1 MFCLS
6 LLSLLLSAIVN
17 ASPIARSIGHRGG
30 IILSLSLTFVALV
43 AGVTVWYEVV
53 IGDCGVYFDY
63 LGTWFSVGTMNI
75 VWEAYY
81 DIFSAH
87 MLLTVTVV
95 SFAVHCFAV
104 VYMKSD
110 PHLNLFLGYL
120 SAFTFFMVVLISGSN
135 MLLMFVGFEGI
146 GVCSYLLIGYWSH
159 RLAASKS
166 ALKAIV
172 VNRIS
177 DGLLLWSIIWLWWY
191 TGSLEYDLILLND
204 SNNITNLLGITIL
217 LGCAAKSV
225 QIVLHVWLADS
236 MEGPTPVSALI
247 HAATLVT
254 AGVYVMVRLSIFDN
268 TLVLIV
274 GSLTAIMGGIFGLF
288 QNDLKRVI
296 AFSTCS
302 QLGYM
307 MASIGLGELGVEA
320 SMSHLMSHAS
330 FKAGLF
336 LAAGVVITSAGGYQH
351 IGRYGGLSGSH
362 CTLFGYLTL
371 LLCGLSLM
379 GLPETSGFY
388 SKETII
394 NISYVYFHPFADYAH
409 TLLLLAALV
418 TCTYTV
424 KLFIQAFCY
433 DFSGLDFNI
442 SPASKPMSLLLAV
455 AFSVLLLD
463 IVAKVWV
470 GTSLLSG
477 ILFFV
482 PWLVKTLPAGL
493 IIAGILT
500 ATSAV
505 TSQSFSI
512 IRFNA
517 TRWGFDQL
525 FARTFVVAIMDWG
538 RITWTA
544 GDKGLFAVNNQKVRF

>member
-1 MFCLS
+1 MM
-6 LLSLLLSAIVN
+6 V
-17 ASPIARSIGHRGG
+17 
-30 IILSLSLTFVALV
+30 
-43 AGVTVWYEVV
+43 
-53 IGDCGVYFDY
+53 
-63 LGTWFSVGTMNI
+63 SV
-75 VWEAYY
+75 
-81 DIFSAH
+81 
-87 MLLTVTVV
+87 
-95 SFAVHCFAV
+95 
-104 VYMKSD
+104 
-110 PHLNLFLGYL
+110 
-120 SAFTFFMVVLISGSN
+120 
-135 MLLMFVGFEGI
+135 
-146 GVCSYLLIGYWSH
+146 
-159 RLAASKS
+159 
-166 ALKAIV
+166 
-172 VNRIS
+172 
-177 DGLLLWSIIWLWWY
+177 
-191 TGSLEYDLILLND
+191 
-204 SNNITNLLGITIL
+204 
-217 LGCAAKSV
+217 
-225 QIVLHVWLADS
+225 
-236 MEGPTPVSALI
+236 
-247 HAATLVT
+247 
-254 AGVYVMVRLSIFDN
+254 
-268 TLVLIV
+268 
-274 GSLTAIMGGIFGLF
+274 
-288 QNDLKRVI
+288 
-296 AFSTCS
+296 
-302 QLGYM
+302 
-307 MASIGLGELGVEA
+307 GLGELGVEA

-351 IGRYGGLSGSH
+351 SGRYGGLSGSH
-362 CTLFGYLTL
+362 CTLLGYLTL

-418 TCTYTV
+418 TCSYTV

-433 DFSGLDFNI
+433 DFSGLDYNI
-442 SPASKPMSLLLAV
+442 SPASKPKSILLAI

-482 PWLVKTLPAGL
+482 PWLVKTIPAGL
-493 IIAGILT
+493 IIAGFLT

-525 FARTFVVAIMDWG
+525 FARTFVVTVLDWG

-544 GDKGLFAVNNQKVRF
+544 GDKGLFAVNYQKVRF

>member
-1 MFCLS
+1 
-6 LLSLLLSAIVN
+6 
-17 ASPIARSIGHRGG
+17 
-30 IILSLSLTFVALV
+30 
-43 AGVTVWYEVV
+43 
-53 IGDCGVYFDY
+53 
-63 LGTWFSVGTMNI
+63 
-75 VWEAYY
+75 
-81 DIFSAH
+81 
-87 MLLTVTVV
+87 
-95 SFAVHCFAV
+95 
-104 VYMKSD
+104 
-110 PHLNLFLGYL
+110 
-120 SAFTFFMVVLISGSN
+120 
-135 MLLMFVGFEGI
+135 
-146 GVCSYLLIGYWSH
+146 
-159 RLAASKS
+159 
-166 ALKAIV
+166 
-172 VNRIS
+172 
-177 DGLLLWSIIWLWWY
+177 
-191 TGSLEYDLILLND
+191 
-204 SNNITNLLGITIL
+204 
-217 LGCAAKSV
+217 
-225 QIVLHVWLADS
+225 

-254 AGVYVMVRLSIFDN
+254 AGIYVMVRLSIFDN
-268 TLVLIV
+268 TLVLLV
-274 GSLTAIMGGIFGLF
+274 GSLTAIMGGVFGLF

-307 MASIGLGELGVEA
+307 MVSVGLGEFGVEA
-320 SMSHLMSHAS
+320 SMSHLMTHAS

-336 LAAGVVITSAGGYQH
+336 LAAGVVITSSGSYQH
-351 IGRYGGLSGSH
+351 MGRYGGLTGSH

-394 NISYVYFHPFADYAH
+394 NLSYVYFHPFAEYAH
-409 TLLLLAALV
+409 TLLLLAAFV
-418 TCTYTV
+418 TCTYTI
-424 KLFIQAFCY
+424 KLFVQSFFY

-442 SPASKPMSLLLAV
+442 SPAVKPKSILLSV

-463 IVAKVWV
+463 IVAKIWI

-482 PWLVKTLPAGL
+482 PWLVKTLPVGL
-493 IIAGILT
+493 IIAGFLT
-500 ATSAV
+500 ATTAV
-505 TSQSFSI
+505 TSKSFSI

-525 FARTFVVAIMDWG
+525 YARTIIWAVLDWG